1 LTIQD
6 AIQLSLR
13 NNLSTLLAAERQVE
27 ARGQQTQA
35 RASLMPN
42 LSATISQTNRT
53 ENLAA
58 LGLDSSAFP
67 AGIRFPTFIGPFNVF
82 DARLNLAQSL
92 FDLNAIRQYQAS
104 KAAVKVADFQV
115 QLAREQISASAALS
129 YLNAIRSERSVQ
141 AAQANLDLA
150 QALLTL
156 AQNQRAAGIAT
167 GVDVTRAQTRVAQ
180 EQVRVAQAQTQ
191 ANQTRLQLLRVA
203 GLPLDATPTL
213 TDPLRFVSD
222 SVPSEQTAVSTAEQR
237 RPEILIAQ
245 EQVRVSELETS
256 AARAEHL
263 PSVDLLADY
272 GSSGITPTNSNF
284 PTREIGVRVNVPVFN
299 GGLTT
304 GRIRAAESRRRQAQ
318 LQLTDVRKQVE
329 QDVRD
334 ALLTLGTSA
343 EQVRA
348 ADQSFTLAER
358 ELQMSRDRFSAGVG
372 DNIEVI
378 NAQTAL
384 ANARDAQVEALTQYN
399 AARINLS
406 AALGRAEEFRW

>member
-6 AIQLSLR
+6 AIQFSLK
-13 NNLSTLLAAERQVE
+13 NNLSTLLATERQAE

-35 RASLMPN
+35 RAALMPDV
-42 LSATISQTNRT
+42 SAAVSQTNRT
-53 ENLAA
+53 LNLAA
-58 LGLDSSAFP
+58 LGLGSSALP
-67 AGIRFPTFIGPFNVF
+67 GGIRFPTFIGPFNVF

-92 FDLNAIRQYQAS
+92 FNLSAIRQYQAS
-104 KAAVKVADFQV
+104 KASVKVTNFQV
-115 QLAREQISASAALS
+115 QLAREQISTSAALA

-156 AQNQRAAGIAT
+156 AQNQRTAGIAT

-213 TDPLRFVSD
+213 TDPLRFISD
-222 SVPSEQTAVSTAEQR
+222 SVPSEQTAVSLAVQQ

-245 EQVRVSELETS
+245 EQVRVSELEAS

-263 PSVDLLADY
+263 PSVDLLANY
-272 GSSGITPTNSNF
+272 GSSGITPTNSDF
-284 PTREIGVRVNVPVFN
+284 PTRDIGVRVNVPIFN
-299 GGLTT
+299 GGRTI
-304 GRIRAAESRRRQAQ
+304 GRIRSAESRRRQAE

-334 ALLTLGTSA
+334 ALLTLGTST

-348 ADQSFTLAER
+348 ADQSLTLAER
-358 ELQMSRDRFSAGVG
+358 ELQMARDRFGAGVG

-384 ANARDAQVEALTQYN
+384 ANSRDAQVLALTQYN

>member
-1 LTIQD
+1 
-6 AIQLSLR
+6 
-13 NNLSTLLAAERQVE
+13 
-27 ARGQQTQA
+27 
-35 RASLMPN
+35 MPDV
-42 LSATISQTNRT
+42 SATISQRNSTQ
-53 ENLAA
+53 NLAA
-58 LGLDSSAFP
+58 LGLDSTAFP
-67 AGIRFPTFIGPFNVF
+67 GGLSFPTFIGPFNVF

-92 FDLNAIRQYQAS
+92 FNWSAIRQYQAS
-104 KAAVKVADFQV
+104 KASVKVANFQV
-115 QLAREQISASAALS
+115 QLAREQIAASAALS

-156 AQNQRAAGIAT
+156 AQNQRTAGIAT

-191 ANQTRLQLLRVA
+191 SNQTRLQLLRVA
-203 GLPLDATPTL
+203 GLPLDADPTL

-222 SVPSEQTAVSTAEQR
+222 SVPSEQTAVSSAVQQ
-237 RPEILIAQ
+237 RPEMLIAQ

-284 PTREIGVRVNVPVFN
+284 PTRDIGVRVNVPIFN
-299 GGLTT
+299 GGRTT
-304 GRIRAAESRRRQAQ
+304 GRIQVAESRRRQAE

-358 ELQMSRDRFSAGVG
+358 ELQMARDRFSAGVG

-378 NAQTAL
+378 NAQTSL